1 MNLSRLIFLLAP
13 LGFASTAIAFNPSQ
27 QPSETNRVPGNVML
41 ALSVEFPTGL
51 QVSYTDQYYTAATL
65 YEGYFDNRKCYTY
78 STANEAF
85 SPSSAVSATGTC
97 GNTATEWSG
106 NLLNWLTMSNLDQF
120 RSVMTGGTRD
130 SFSSMNATHPGDT
143 TNRTVL
149 IRSFSDRNSYNPI
162 KRLRTTDPVP
172 SAYRTVETHVR
183 SGGYGSKMLVA
194 TRGDRFVDWTNAE
207 RQATCANSP
216 MPNATSWCF
225 NIRVEV
231 CRTVTGVPLEA
242 NCKASYSGV
251 PKPEG
256 LIQEYA
262 NTLRF
267 GAAGYFKED
276 GNTRQGAPIRSAMK
290 SVGQNARTSS
300 GTAIANA
307 NKEWNETTGVMIA
320 NPDPTDATASG
331 VANSGLMNYLNK
343 FGFASG
349 YKGNDPL
356 SELYYTSLRYLR
368 GAGLPGEY
376 TSSTTA
382 AGLDGFPSVTANISA
397 GQSRDPVINTCQKN
411 FILTIG
417 DIYTH
422 CDGNL
427 PGSALGVNAT
437 CGTFRP
443 TDTAVNVDTWWQNIR
458 GAEGITANPG
468 WRGGSSNGT
477 PYIAALAAWAN
488 TNDIRPEAA
497 MPGNQHVSSYFID
510 VLENNNGQSAA
521 DAVSNPAVTQYW
533 LGAKYG
539 GFDRTKAT
547 MATLNTTDG
556 RAAWDA
562 NNDGIPDNW
571 FAGSTPALLRASL
584 KSAFSKIDSEAAAGS
599 ASSAAVTSTRQT
611 STSQVIY
618 AGYDPKD
625 WSGTLRACTPT
636 QTAEQ
641 CRTSPTW
648 EASRW
653 FNASLVGATSALT
666 PTNRKILTSWRDTN
680 GFSKMRFQWAQLN
693 TAQQASLNINE
704 QNNADLLGEDRLN
717 YLRGDRAGEP
727 SGLFRKRSDN
737 LLGDIVN
744 AGVTFV
750 GGSGPAYTG
759 AKFPGHQAY
768 RTTTRNRP
776 PVVYVGANDGM
787 LHAFSGATGKELF
800 AYVPGSVFVNL
811 PGLTRTQFQHR
822 YFVDST
828 PMVGD
833 FERSSGTWGT
843 ALVGGLGAGGRAIY
857 ALDISSQ
864 SSFET
869 ASEATLASELPMWEF
884 TNVQDADLGY
894 TYNEP
899 VIDPI
904 TGAYRQIAKVA
915 DANEANGVWRV
926 VMGNGYGSTGGASN
940 AARAVLFMLN
950 VADGAVSTKLI
961 ADSATNA
968 NGLSTPAPVDTD
980 RDGLIDTVY
989 AGDLEGNLHKFQ
1001 FSQLQGANFVL
1012 AASGTTGA
1020 QWRYLGKVYATGQ
1033 PITTAPTATPSTRTS
1048 GWLVSFGTGKLN
1060 EATDYGLTTA
1070 TGFYTVLDNAPS
1082 SSLTVAST
1090 DIVNIPF
1097 TNVNVGINNLAART
1111 WTTPNLT
1118 GKKGWRMAFSG
1129 GERVLSNAT
1138 LPPDTGTVLFA
1149 TTTPAGDVCD
1159 PVNSG
1164 YLMAV
1169 SLESGAVGDIV
1180 IEGSVVGGA
1189 SIYSSGVVKVSNT
1202 FTNTRNNQAIVCNQ
1216 DGCKP
1221 GGGSGGGGLA
1231 PDGTP
1236 LEEFCQKAANAGNP
1250 ACEIIL
1256 RNRSAPGGRYTWREL
1271 LTK

>member
-27 QPSETNRVPGNVML
+27 QPPETNRVPGNVML

-51 QVSYTDQYYTAATL
+51 QVSYTDANYTAATR

-78 STANEAF
+78 STTNEAF
-85 SPSSAVSATGTC
+85 RPSSAVSATGTC

-130 SFSSMNATHPGDT
+130 SFSSMSATHPGDT
-143 TNRTVL
+143 TARTVL

-172 SAYRTVETHVR
+172 SAYRTVQTFVR
-183 SGGYGSKMLVA
+183 SGGYGSKMLVSN
-194 TRGDRFVDWTNAE
+194 TNNFVDWNNAQ
-207 RQATCANSP
+207 RQATCAASP
-216 MPNATSWCF
+216 LPGTAANSWCF

-300 GTAIANA
+300 GTAVANA
-307 NKEWNETTGVMIA
+307 NKEWDEITGVMIA
-320 NPDPTDATASG
+320 NPDPTDAADSS

-356 SELYYTSLRYLR
+356 SELYYASLRYLR
-368 GAGLPGEY
+368 GVALPSTY
-376 TSSTTA
+376 TSNPTA
-382 AGLDGFPSVTANISA
+382 AGLDGFPSITGNNLTA
-397 GQSRDPVINTCQKN
+397 GQARDPVINTCQKN

-427 PGSALGVNAT
+427 PGSTRGNCGGSAL
-437 CGTFRP
+437 P
-443 TDTAVNVDTWWQNIR
+443 TDPAGLNVETWWQNIR
-458 GAEGITANPG
+458 TAEGITTDPG
-468 WRGGSSNGT
+468 WTGGSNNGT
-477 PYIAALAAWAN
+477 PYIAAMAAWAN

-497 MPGNQHVSSYFID
+497 MPGNQYVSSYFID
-510 VLENNNGQSAA
+510 VLENNNGQTAA
-521 DAVSNPAVTQYW
+521 NAVSNPVVTQYW

-539 GFDRTKAT
+539 GFDRTAAT
-547 MATLNTTDG
+547 MATLNSAAG

-562 NNDGIPDNW
+562 NGDGIPDNW

-584 KSAFSKIDSEAAAGS
+584 KAAFSRIDNEAAAGS

-611 STSQVIY
+611 SSSQVIY

-653 FNASLVGATSALT
+653 FNASLVGAASALT
-666 PTNRKILTSWRDTN
+666 PSTRKILTSWRDTN
-680 GFSKMRFQWAQLN
+680 GFSKMRFQWGQLN
-693 TAQQASLNINE
+693 TAQQASLNVND
-704 QNNADLLGEDRLN
+704 QNNADSLGEDRLN
-717 YLRGDRAGEP
+717 YLRGDRTGEP
-727 SGLFRKRSDN
+727 TGVFRSRSSN

-744 AGVTFV
+744 AGVTYV

-759 AKFPGHQAY
+759 SRFPGHQTY
-768 RTTTRNRP
+768 RAATRNRP

-787 LHAFSGATGKELF
+787 LHAFSGADGKELF
-800 AYVPGSVFVNL
+800 AYVPGSVFANL
-811 PGLTRTQFQHR
+811 PSLTRTQFQHR

-833 FERSSGTWGT
+833 FERSSGQWAT

-857 ALDISSQ
+857 ALDITSQ
-864 SSFET
+864 ASFAT
-869 ASEATLASELPMWEF
+869 ASEATLANDLPMWEF
-884 TNVQDADLGY
+884 TSAQDADLGY
-894 TYNEP
+894 TFNEP

-904 TGAYRQIAKVA
+904 TGAYRQISKVA
-915 DANEANGVWRV
+915 DATEANGVWRV
-926 VMGNGYGSTGGASN
+926 IMGNGYGSTGGTSN

-950 VADGAVSTKLI
+950 VADGAVSTKLV
-961 ADSATNA
+961 ANGGPA

-989 AGDLEGNLHKFQ
+989 AGDLLGNLHKFQ
-1001 FSQLQGANFVL
+1001 FSQLQGSDYVL
-1012 AASGTTGA
+1012 AASGTSGA
-1020 QWRYLGKVYATGQ
+1020 QWRYLGVVYAAGE
-1033 PITTAPTATPSTRTS
+1033 PITVAPTATPATRSS

-1060 EATDYGLTTA
+1060 EQADYGSTTA

-1082 SSLTVAST
+1082 SSLTVLSSQ
-1090 DIVNIPF
+1090 IVNIPY

-1111 WTTPNLT
+1111 WTTPNLS
-1118 GKKGWRMAFSG
+1118 GSKGWRMVFTG

-1180 IEGSVVGGA
+1180 IEGSIVGGA
-1189 SIYSSGVVKVSNT
+1189 SINSSGVVKVSNT

-1221 GGGSGGGGLA
+1221 GGGGGLA

-1236 LEEFCQKAANAGNP
+1236 LEQFCQLPANAGNP